1 MNRTSLRRL
10 AFVAITAPALV
21 VGGAS
26 LAMADSVYKNE
37 SDVAGPHGAASYD
50 VFAAAVDGH
59 GHGHGH
65 GDKGKGKGGHGHGHG
80 GGVIYIESA
89 DAAGPHGAAS
99 EDIVSV
105 AD

>member
-1 MNRTSLRRL
+1 MNRTSLRRF

-50 VFAAAVDGH
+50 VIAAAVDGH
-59 GHGHGH
+59 GHGH
-65 GDKGKGKGGHGHGHG
+65 DKGKGKGGHGHG